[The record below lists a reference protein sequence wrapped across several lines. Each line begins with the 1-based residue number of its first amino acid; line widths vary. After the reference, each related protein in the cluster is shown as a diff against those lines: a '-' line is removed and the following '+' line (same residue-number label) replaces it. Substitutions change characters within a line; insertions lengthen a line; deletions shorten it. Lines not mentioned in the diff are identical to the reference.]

1 MSGHCKV
8 VHPPSSTRPNERQSM
23 NELDDLADATLE
35 LGEALKRALG
45 DTLAMHR
52 DLSTKWAALSVR
64 VRQLQERMERVA

>member
-1 MSGHCKV
+1 
-8 VHPPSSTRPNERQSM
+8 M

-35 LGEALKRALG
+35 LGEALKRALD